1 MKRLSKPIL
10 LIITAI
16 GLTII
21 STFAFMV
28 KGAEV
33 KSANTESTRNITEI
47 NKTKYIMTETGTDMD
62 EYGATGTVTY
72 VSDNQKSN
80 ELEDTIDALIN
91 LTKEGK

>member
-33 KSANTESTRNITEI
+33 KSVNTESTRNITEI
-47 NKTKYIMTETGTDMD
+47 NKTKYVITEAGNDMD
-62 EYGATGTVTY
+62 EYGVTGTVTY